1 MLFPLLVVLQLGTGG
16 PALAPECGSGGREGT
31 NVWERA
37 KHPELRRYCD
47 LLASGAAKLA
57 ANASMAREVVG
68 IANEAERTNPGRAA
82 PLVLRG
88 RAQMKLLQYEES
100 YQSFIEAKKRDANAV
115 EDPVALLAFARAAS
129 RSGHEQDARDAF
141 RALLPRASALTASD
155 RGLVYL
161 EAGLLAMAKGPTGL
175 DDAIVA
181 LRQARREAQ
190 DYAATLTTLAL
201 ALALDRSGNRDEAKA
216 ILDERARA
224 DARTIV
230 NDGRAKEALG
240 PMAIEVDAMVAIG
253 LEPTDAPRAKEAWAR
268 YAAAAGNGAWV
279 EHAKGRAGNAAPR
292 PGASASARP
301 AGPAQPPPPRR

>member
-1 MLFPLLVVLQLGTGG
+1 MLFSVLVVLQLGSGG
-16 PALAPECGSGGREGT
+16 PALAPECGAGGREGT

-37 KHPELRRYCD
+37 KHPELRHYCD

-57 ANASMAREVVG
+57 ATATMAREVVG
-68 IANEAERTNPGRAA
+68 IANEADKTNPGRAA

-100 YQSFIEAKKRDANAV
+100 YQSFVEAKKRDPNAV

-129 RSGHEQDARDAF
+129 RSGHEGDARDAF
-141 RALLPRASALTASD
+141 RALLPRASALSATE

-161 EAGLLAMAKGPTGL
+161 EAGLLSMAKGAPGL

-201 ALALDRSGNRDEAKA
+201 ALALDRAGNRDEAKA

-268 YAAAAGNGAWV
+268 YVAAAGTGPWAD
-279 EHAKGRAGNAAPR
+279 HARGRAGLAAAPR
-292 PGASASARP
+292 AGASTGARP
-301 AGPAQPPPPRR
+301 PATPPPRR